1 MKNGKDKSSAMKN
14 KILAASISLFSQNGF
29 DGASVSEIAKLAG
42 VNKALIYY
50 YFKNKNDILES
61 LFDDLL
67 QRIQQ
72 IAADFAN
79 NRKQLLNGS
88 AMPELIDGKLVFND
102 TEAKEQFIRIA
113 KAFYETLVYAMIEQ
127 RELVRILMIESLKYN
142 SKDKHLFKIA
152 TLQPDFFG
160 GSGMEQ
166 MISNLMEFYGSKK
179 THFYL
184 FFHSLVPVFSFA
196 AFYDKFRAIYASGD
210 EEMVKKFLLVNDLQ
224 LRSFIEWNSRIAD
237 QES

>member
-1 MKNGKDKSSAMKN
+1 MKNEKEKTSAMKN
-14 KILAASISLFSQNGF
+14 RILEASITLFAQNGF
-29 DGASVSEIAKLAG
+29 DGTSVNEIAQLAG

-67 QRIQQ
+67 HRIQQ

-79 NRKQLLNGS
+79 NRKQLFNGS
-88 AMPELIDGKLVFND
+88 AMPELIDSKLVFD
-102 TEAKEQFIRIA
+102 DDKAKQRFIKIA
-113 KAFYETLVYAMIEQ
+113 EAFYETLVYAMIEQ

-142 SKDKHLFKIA
+142 SRDNHLFKIA

-166 MISNLMEFYGSKK
+166 MVSRLMESYGSKK
-179 THFYL
+179 THSYL
-184 FFHSLVPVFSFA
+184 FFHSLVPVFGFA
-196 AFYDKFRAIYASGD
+196 AFYDKFRAIYGSRD
-210 EEMVKKFLLVNDLQ
+210 EKMVKEFLLVNNLQ

-237 QES
+237 QQS